1 MNAFSDFERLCVN
14 QFVKIVP
21 GEGLKKSV
29 MANCLYYSQRLVT
42 APFLRK
48 RIASLIARVIR
59 ARHGTERFVPDTTAS
74 HVLQRDGLA
83 TLGQLLSAQQCADIH
98 ASLVDKSLSGRD
110 APDGRFTLADRSDA
124 MRVAEY
130 DLVDIINCPHVLALA
145 NSEPLL
151 GLAEQYLRCKP
162 TLSSLMLRW
171 SFPADAP
178 IGNVQR
184 FHRDSDDWR
193 YLKVM
198 VYLTDVGELDG
209 PHVYV
214 LGTHEE
220 AAPMRIQVEDD
231 AAIHRRYGKDA
242 AKVVTGLRGT
252 GFAVDTAGIHK
263 GALPIAK
270 PRLMLQ
276 MQYSLLPSYANRYV
290 PQLYKGALA
299 FDRYVNRLL
308 VA

>member
-1 MNAFSDFERLCVN
+1 MRVN

-21 GEGLKKSV
+21 GEGLKKS
-29 MANCLYYSQRLVT
+29 ALSNCLYYGQRLVT

-48 RIASLIARVIR
+48 RIANVIARAIR
-59 ARHGTERFVPDTTAS
+59 ARHGAVRLEPDSTETQALD
-74 HVLQRDGLA
+74 RDGFA
-83 TLGQLLSAQQCADIH
+83 SLGELLSPDQCADMH
-98 ASLVDKSLSGRD
+98 AFLIDKSLSGRHAQD
-110 APDGRFTLADRSDA
+110 IRFILADRPET
-124 MRVAEY
+124 MRMAEY

-145 NSEPLL
+145 NSARLL
-151 GLAEQYLRCKP
+151 GLAEQYLHCKP

-171 SFPADAP
+171 SFPTDAP

-193 YLKVM
+193 YLKIM
-198 VYLTDVGELDG
+198 VYLTDVGALDG

-214 LGTHEE
+214 LGTHNE
-220 AAPMRIQVEDD
+220 AAPTRIKVEDD
-231 AAIHRRYGKDA
+231 AAIHQRYGKDA
-242 AKVVTGLRGT
+242 AKVVTGLKGA

-263 GALPIAK
+263 GEMPVAK

-276 MQYSLLPSYANRYV
+276 IQYSLLPSYANRYL
-290 PQLYKGALA
+290 PQRYMGAFT